1 MLLKIA
7 IPLYSLVLF
16 LAVAAKKRMVQKKI
30 GRNPV
35 LIQRSKSAAETF
47 LQRLAFFFF
56 PLWLGGAN
64 LFAFR
69 PDLTDK
75 IQHLHWA
82 PSVRLTGLVLLI
94 ASWFLFVTALVH
106 MREAWRFGIDW
117 EGSIELVDRGI
128 YRHIRHPIYTSFK
141 LALIATLIVFPNFYF
156 LWINTAAF
164 IGFSMIALM
173 EEDFL
178 KGRLGKKYED
188 YMKKT
193 GRFFPKIL

>member
-7 IPLYSLVLF
+7 IPLYSLLLF
-16 LAVAAKKRMVQKKI
+16 FAVAVKKAIVQKKI

-35 LIQRSKSAAETF
+35 LIQQSKSAAETC
-47 LQRLAFFFF
+47 LQKLAFLFF

-64 LFAFR
+64 LFVFH

-75 IQHLHWA
+75 IQHLNGT
-82 PSVRLTGLVLLI
+82 PSARLAGLVLLFT
-94 ASWFLFVTALVH
+94 SWLLFVTALVH

-117 EGSIELVDRGI
+117 EGSTELVDRGI
-128 YRHIRHPIYTSFK
+128 YRHIRHPIYASMK
-141 LALIATLIVFPNFYF
+141 LALVATLIIFPNFYF
-156 LWINTAAF
+156 LWIGTAAF

-178 KGRLGKKYED
+178 KGRLGRKYED
-188 YMKKT
+188 YMKRT
-193 GRFFPKIL
+193 GRFFPRIF